1 MPRGAQGEG
10 GGRGGSERAGSKS
23 NGIIMGSRVEG
34 FNFGNGCAFGSPR
47 SLARNISGNI
57 SGEGSRRNPR
67 GKENLREFR
76 RRIVFFFFFFD
87 RLGSEFSLISKET
100 KEMEQQ
106 EVSRIIIIGLK
117 CKIL

>member
-1 MPRGAQGEG
+1 MFSVRLV
-10 GGRGGSERAGSKS
+10 R
-23 NGIIMGSRVEG
+23 
-34 FNFGNGCAFGSPR
+34 
-47 SLARNISGNI
+47 
-57 SGEGSRRNPR
+57 
-67 GKENLREFR
+67 LRETLAEILAGR
-76 RRIVFFFFFFD
+76 DHEGILEAKRICENFDGESFFFFFFFD